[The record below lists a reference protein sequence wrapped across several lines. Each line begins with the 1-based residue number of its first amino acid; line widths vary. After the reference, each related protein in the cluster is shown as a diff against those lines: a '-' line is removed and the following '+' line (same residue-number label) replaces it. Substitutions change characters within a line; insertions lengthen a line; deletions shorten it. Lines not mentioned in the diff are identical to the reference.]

1 VTLRALERATWRH
14 PEWTAAVVALF
25 AWALLVLA
33 PWAGGSGAHSHHPH
47 PSEAPW
53 LASVAAW
60 LLMSTAMMVPAA
72 LPVIRHAALTTMWRR
87 RQRVVALFVAPYL
100 GLWLVFGILALA
112 IVDWG
117 RGVLEAGRPTLLV
130 VALVAAAAWELTPL
144 KRRSLRAGHL
154 LAPHPPRGLR
164 ADAAAAGAALRYGY
178 WSLAGCW
185 ALMLAMAVAGP
196 EGLLLMVL
204 LAVVIAAEKVLV
216 RGARLGRPASVAL
229 LGAAVAV
236 LVA

>member
-1 VTLRALERATWRH
+1 VTLRALERAAWRH

-33 PWAGGSGAHSHHPH
+33 PWAGGSGTHSQHAHG
-47 PSEAPW
+47 SEAPW

-100 GLWLVFGILALA
+100 ALWLVFGILTLA
-112 IVDWG
+112 IVDWS
-117 RGVLEAGRPTLLV
+117 RGVLELGRPTLLA

-154 LAPHPPRGLR
+154 VAPLPPQGLR

-185 ALMLAMAVAGP
+185 ALMLAMAVAGA
-196 EGLLLMVL
+196 EGLLLMAL
-204 LAVVIAAEKVLV
+204 LAVVIAAQKVLV
-216 RGARLGRPASVAL
+216 RGARLGLPASAAL
-229 LGAAVAV
+229 LGAALVV